1 MKNRLVWPANYSTIV
16 VVVVVLCGQ
25 ALQQVA
31 VIQTRLNFS
40 RQNHTLSFD
49 ILILRCAV
57 SGNYVTSFST
67 ARQHNAASCM
77 PSVIPLMAF
86 SKPTSVRLSHS
97 VFVFPI
103 GKQSIAMS
111 VSVCLCV

>member
-40 RQNHTLSFD
+40 RQNQTLSFD
-49 ILILRCAV
+49 ILILRCANCV
-57 SGNYVTSFST
+57 RQLRYEFFDGAST
-67 ARQHNAASCM
+67 QC
-77 PSVIPLMAF
+77 
-86 SKPTSVRLSHS
+86 
-97 VFVFPI
+97 
-103 GKQSIAMS
+103 G
-111 VSVCLCV
+111 